1 MPVISLE
8 NVSMAYGHVALLDA
22 VSLQLEAGE
31 RVCLVGCNGT
41 GKSTLMRV
49 LSGAVL
55 ADDGSVWRQPGIRVA
70 HLEQEVPVDEQRS
83 VFDVVAEGLG
93 NLAAHIS
100 AYHRTTVE
108 LEREPSDELVQQL
121 AHLQM
126 ALEAEDGWRLQ
137 QRVETVLTKL
147 GLPAD
152 QTVCSLSGGAKRRV
166 LMARALVV
174 EPELLLL
181 DEPTNHLDI
190 DTIQWLE
197 EVLLAYSGALLFIT
211 HDRAFLQRLA
221 TRIVE
226 LDRGSLTSW
235 PGDYERYIALRQERL
250 EVEAQHRAKF
260 EKKLAQEETWIR
272 QGIKARRTRNE
283 GRVRALEALRQE
295 HARRRELRGNA
306 RLSLDRG
313 DTSGKLVL
321 EAEHVSFG
329 YEGATIVKDFST
341 RILRGDR
348 VGVIGPNGCG
358 KSTLIKLLLQR
369 LAPDAG
375 AVQHGSRL
383 DVAFFDQERAQLDL
397 NKSVVDNIGAGSDTV
412 TINGQSKHVMS
423 YLRDFLFPAERAQSP
438 ARSLSGGE
446 RNRLLLARLFTRPAN
461 LLVLDEPTNDL
472 DMETLELLEE
482 LLADYDGTLIL
493 ISHDRRFLDN
503 VVTSTLAFEGEGRFV
518 EYVGGYRDWLRQR
531 QPLPADAPQIP
542 RNAHSNAPPP
552 APPAPKP
559 RKLSYRE
566 QRELDALP
574 RAIEQLE
581 AEQSALQARIAEPQ
595 FYRGAAADVATAVQ
609 RLEELGQQ
617 LQRSYDR
624 WQELDER

>member
-1 MPVISLE
+1 
-8 NVSMAYGHVALLDA
+8 MAYGHVALLDA

-55 ADDGSVWRQPGIRVA
+55 ADDGNVWRQPSIRVA
-70 HLEQEVPVDEQRS
+70 HLEQEVPVDEQRP

-108 LEREPSDELVQQL
+108 LEHEPSDELVQQL
-121 AHLQM
+121 AHLQV

-137 QRVETVLTKL
+137 QRVETVLTRL

-152 QTVCSLSGGAKRRV
+152 QAVCSLSGGAKRRV

-221 TRIVE
+221 TRIIE

-235 PGDYERYIALRQERL
+235 PGDYDRYIALRQERL

-295 HARRRELRGNA
+295 HAQRRELRGNA

-446 RNRLLLARLFTRPAN
+446 RNRLLLARLFTHPAN

-503 VVTSTLAFEGEGRFV
+503 VVTSTLAFEGDGRFV

-531 QPLPADAPQIP
+531 QPLPTDAPEIS
-542 RNAHSNAPPP
+542 RNAHSNAPPQ
-552 APPAPKP
+552 APSAPKP

-595 FYRGAAADVATAVQ
+595 FYRGAADDVATAVQ

-617 LQRSYDR
+617 LQCSYDR